1 VLARVDLQGLL
12 ADAVMLS
19 RPRAMAQG
27 AILDWNLRPG
37 PLAVRA
43 DAEMVQQVVV
53 NLVVNAFQAT
63 EGQQDGR
70 IVVSSD
76 VSGTEAVCAVR
87 DNGPGLPAEQAEA
100 IFRPFM
106 TTKARGTGLGLATSR
121 RLIELLGGRLW
132 LANPGERGAC
142 FTFTLPLD
150 PGGDAG

>member
-1 VLARVDLQGLL
+1 
-12 ADAVMLS
+12 
-19 RPRAMAQG
+19 
-27 AILDWNLRPG
+27 
-37 PLAVRA
+37 
-43 DAEMVQQVVV
+43 MVQQVVV

-76 VSGTEAVCAVR
+76 VSGSEAVCSVR

-150 PGGDAG
+150 SGGDAG

>member
-1 VLARVDLQGLL
+1 
-12 ADAVMLS
+12 M
-19 RPRAMAQG
+19 
-27 AILDWNLRPG
+27 
-37 PLAVRA
+37 VRA

-53 NLVVNAFQAT
+53 NLVLNALQAI
-63 EGQQDGR
+63 EAQQDGR

-76 VSGTEAVCAVR
+76 VSGTEAVCMVR
-87 DNGPGLPAEQAEA
+87 DNGPGLAPEQAEV

-121 RLIELLGGRLW
+121 RLIELQGGRLW

-150 PGGDAG
+150 SGGDAG